1 LEFGIAAPGVG
12 VVVDG
17 AVVEGVVVDGVVAEG
32 AVVVGAEP
40 VGALSAGT
48 VTTASV
54 AASAVRRAAEMMF
67 MVKFLSREKRS
78 TCKRGGKNRV
88 PGTSKHPETA
98 TMRPVFASAA
108 GRACAKL
115 HAPTGT

>member
-17 AVVEGVVVDGVVAEG
+17 AVVEGVIVDGAVVDGVVA
-32 AVVVGAEP
+32 GAEP